1 MECGTS
7 LTTTRWRSTYHGYT
21 NPNPNPN
28 PNPNHNHNHNP
39 NPSPSPHPK
48 LNPNPNLQAVG
59 LAAELAGSAP
69 GADRAAVP
77 RAVAEGLVQ
86 AALRLGSTD
95 NVTVLVVWLV
105 WDG

>member
-1 MECGTS
+1 MVHCIVHTMVHTMVHCTVHCKVHCMVHRMVHCIVHCIVHS
-7 LTTTRWRSTYHGYT
+7 MDV
-21 NPNPNPN
+21 PDDA
-28 PNPNHNHNHNP
+28 
-39 NPSPSPHPK
+39 
-48 LNPNPNLQAVG
+48 QAVH
-59 LAAELAGSAP
+59 LATELADGVLRAP

-105 WDG
+105 WEG